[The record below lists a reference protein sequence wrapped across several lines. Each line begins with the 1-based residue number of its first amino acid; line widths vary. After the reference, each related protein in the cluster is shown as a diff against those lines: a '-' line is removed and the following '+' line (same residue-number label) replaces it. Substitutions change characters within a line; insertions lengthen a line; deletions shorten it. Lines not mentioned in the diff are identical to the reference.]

1 MYTNLFE
8 HLLAL
13 LRLNIYQTINAKG
26 NKQRLIKNEI
36 LNNKN
41 PTKTRIELI
50 SSGRVGSS
58 CPTGDTR
65 CVTHAKLKV
74 VESTIFISISICSYL
89 ISGYIWT
96 VWRQP
101 QDHDH
106 WLIVTLKVFW
116 HTSMKKGDNCVCLL
130 NTPWF
135 YKVDILANAIIVAWK
150 FLYLAMQIYYFI

>member
-1 MYTNLFE
+1 MIIWSRISQERYYNE
-8 HLLAL
+8 
-13 LRLNIYQTINAKG
+13 QKINAKG

-50 SSGRVGSS
+50 SSGRVSS
-58 CPTGDTR
+58 SYPTGGTR

-74 VESTIFISISICSYL
+74 VESTIFIFFSICSDI
-89 ISGYIWT
+89 ISGYIRT

>member
-1 MYTNLFE
+1 MIIWSRISQERYYNE
-8 HLLAL
+8 
-13 LRLNIYQTINAKG
+13 QTINAKG

-50 SSGRVGSS
+50 SSGRVSSS
-58 CPTGDTR
+58 CPTGGTR

-74 VESTIFISISICSYL
+74 VESKIFISFSICSDL
-89 ISGYIWT
+89 ISGYIKT
-96 VWRQP
+96 VWRLP

-106 WLIVTLKVFW
+106 WLLVTLKVFW

>member
-1 MYTNLFE
+1 MSKK
-8 HLLAL
+8 
-13 LRLNIYQTINAKG
+13 IYAKG

-50 SSGRVGSS
+50 SSGRVSSS
-58 CPTGDTR
+58 CPTGGTR
-65 CVTHAKLKV
+65 CATLGKLKV
-74 VESTIFISISICSYL
+74 VESTIFISFSICSDL
-89 ISGYIWT
+89 ISGYIKT
-96 VWRQP
+96 VWRLP

-106 WLIVTLKVFW
+106 WLLVTLKVFW